1 MFEGFFKKIGIFS
14 QEVKEKLLF
23 LINGESLNLNE
34 QANLIEYGLKN
45 GNKITV
51 VDEQNI
57 LGAWVYFGILLKN
70 IFRIIKISFI

>member
-45 GNKITV
+45 GIKIIV

-57 LGAWVYFGILLKN
+57 LGAWVNFDIFFKN
-70 IFRIIKISFI
+70 ILVQLK